1 MTNPIKARHG
11 DGLDSEA
18 DPLEAPDS
26 LDSFLSRGSCR
37 VYKPEPLPRATLEIL
52 AAAGLASPTKS
63 DLQQR
68 DILFVEDPEIRA
80 WIDALFPDMLW
91 IADAPHFVV
100 FLANN
105 RRQRQIHAWRDKR
118 FENDHLD
125 AFFNASVD
133 AAVAMA
139 AFIAAAERL
148 GLGAC
153 PISALRDHSAAV
165 SDRLGLPDHV
175 FAICGLTLG
184 HPVYPPRISPRLGL
198 AQTVHWDRFS
208 DDGIRE
214 AVDAYDARRNG
225 TRPFSS
231 QREPERFGTDPNYG
245 WSEDKARQ
253 YTTPQRAD
261 FGAFI
266 RRKGFD
272 LS

>member
-1 MTNPIKARHG
+1 MTDPIKARHG
-11 DGLDSEA
+11 DGPEA
-18 DPLEAPDS
+18 ATDLLEA
-26 LDSFLSRGSCR
+26 LNGFLCRGSCR
-37 VYKPEPLPRATLEIL
+37 VYKPEALPRATLEVL
-52 AAAGLASPTKS
+52 AAAGLASATKS

-68 DILFVEDPEIRA
+68 DILFIEDPETRA
-80 WIDALFPDMLW
+80 WINGLFPEMPW
-91 IADAPHFVV
+91 IADAPHFIV

-105 RRQRQIHAWRDKR
+105 RRQRQIHEWRGKT

-133 AAVAMA
+133 AAVALA

-153 PISALRDHSAAV
+153 PISALRDHSDAV

-198 AQTVHWDRFS
+198 GETVHWDRFS
-208 DDGIRE
+208 ENGLRD

-231 QREPERFGTDPNYG
+231 QREPERFGVDPDYG

-253 YTTPQRAD
+253 YAKPQRTD

>member
-1 MTNPIKARHG
+1 MTDWIRARYG
-11 DGLDSEA
+11 DGPPA
-18 DPLEAPDS
+18 APDA
-26 LDSFLSRGSCR
+26 LEDMLIRGSCR
-37 VYKPEPLPRATLEIL
+37 VYKPDPVPRETLEVL
-52 AAAGLASPTKS
+52 AASALAAPTKS

-68 DILFVEDPEIRA
+68 DILFVADPVLRG
-80 WIDALFPDMLW
+80 WIDGLFPEMPW

-105 RRQRQIHAWRDKR
+105 RRQRQVHAWRGR
-118 FENDHLD
+118 PFANDHLD

-133 AAVAMA
+133 AAVALA
-139 AFIAAAERL
+139 AFVAAAERL

-153 PISALRDHSAAV
+153 PISALRDHAQAV
-165 SDRLGLPDHV
+165 SDRLALPDHV
-175 FAICGLTLG
+175 FPICGLTLG
-184 HPVYPPRISPRLGL
+184 HPVYPPRISPRLDLGH
-198 AQTVHWDRFS
+198 TVHWDRFS
-208 DDGIRE
+208 EDGVRE
-214 AVDAYDARRNG
+214 AVAAYDVRRNQ

-231 QREPERFGTDPNYG
+231 QRDPGRFGEDPAYG

-253 YTTPQRAD
+253 YATSQRAD